1 MKLHFRLKIEEL
13 NDGTKKYY
21 VQKGEHNKVGWW
33 FFEIPKIEFYDY
45 TGGYDTEEKALEVL
59 ETIKSSL
66 LEKELKKVKSTKYK
80 LL

>member
-21 VQKGEHNKVGWW
+21 VQKGVPFKIDRW
-33 FFEIPKIEFYDY
+33 FFKIEKIEFYDY

-59 ETIKSSL
+59 KTIKSSI
-66 LEKELKKVKSTKYK
+66 LEKELKKVKTTKYK
-80 LL
+80 LI

>member
-21 VQKGEHNKVGWW
+21 IQKGNYTKVGRW
-33 FFEIPKIEFYDY
+33 FKIPTIEFNDY

-59 ETIKSSL
+59 ETIKSSI
-66 LEKELKKVKSTKYK
+66 LEKELKKVKATKYK
-80 LL
+80 LI

>member
-21 VQKGEHNKVGWW
+21 VQKGNYIKVGRWIK
-33 FFEIPKIEFYDY
+33 IPKMEFNDY

-59 ETIKSSL
+59 ETIKSSI